1 VSLAFWLLL
10 VVWAL
15 LCGTLGYAIR
25 DPAALGE
32 ILGVRANDVVGL
44 LLLALAVVGLLAYGA
59 GRSR

>member
-1 VSLAFWLLL
+1 MSLAFWLLL

-15 LCGTLGYAIR
+15 LFGTLGYAIR

-32 ILGVRANDVVGL
+32 LLGVRANDLVGL
-44 LLLALAVVGLLAYGA
+44 LLLAIAVVGVLAYGV